1 MFLNS
6 GDSLYDENIIEKVL
20 PLLDSHM
27 FIGKENSIHF
37 EGGFS
42 AQYLISHCVGGG
54 KE

>member
-27 FIGKENSIHF
+27 FIGKREFHTF
-37 EGGFS
+37 
-42 AQYLISHCVGGG
+42 
-54 KE
+54 